1 LLPALPGSLVGI
13 PLGIGLFA
21 VTNGAGGLSV
31 PPGPWLVA
39 VVLGTLAAVAALTA
53 VPAILGARQP
63 AVLILRSEAA

>member
-1 LLPALPGSLVGI
+1 V
-13 PLGIGLFA
+13 
-21 VTNGAGGLSV
+21 SV
-31 PPGPWLVA
+31 PAGSWLVA